1 MWRWHA
7 IEEIEHKAVAYD
19 TWVHATRALPRWRR
33 WAMRSLAMAAASLR
47 FHGVVF
53 RNTADL
59 LAQDGRN
66 DWRSWRGL
74 LAYLYGGPGAMRLLI
89 GCTFGYMRPGFHPWP
104 HDDRALVARTLAT
117 LTPPAGRDERQSVAE
132 GQSVSVRGDTSGP

>member
-47 FHGVVF
+47 FHGVVV

-59 LAQDGRN
+59 RAQDGRN
-66 DWRSWRGL
+66 DWRSGRGL
-74 LAYLYGGPGAMRLLI
+74 IDELNGGPGGRRRQI
-89 GCTFGYMRPGFHPWP
+89 G
-104 HDDRALVARTLAT
+104 
-117 LTPPAGRDERQSVAE
+117 GRCREEESRGGKER
-132 GQSVSVRGDTSGP
+132 GRRGTSWGGREQE

>member
-74 LAYLYGGPGAMRLLI
+74 RSEEHTSELQSLMRNSYAVFCLNKKN
-89 GCTFGYMRPGFHPWP
+89 HK
-104 HDDRALVARTLAT
+104 
-117 LTPPAGRDERQSVAE
+117 
-132 GQSVSVRGDTSGP
+132 